1 MKIKR
6 KILNFAILFSVILMG
21 GLCFYN
27 AQISH
32 ESVVNKVEKYV
43 SEPIVETPE
52 IEDDEVFEFMLLATN
67 QDFQSIEDKVIEE
80 KIEKE
85 AKAKKINKE
94 DPIKIAKKNQAK
106 KGVAVDTTAK
116 KAVQTYETSG
126 TSLGIDVSTWQGEI
140 DWKKVKEAGI
150 NFAMI
155 RVGYRGTVSG
165 KIGQDRYF
173 ERNIK
178 EAIANDINVGI
189 YFFSSAINSKEA
201 KEEAEWIYSK
211 IKDYDVTFPVAIDI
225 EVFNEARL
233 KGVSIDQMTENALVF
248 CNYMR
253 SKGYTP
259 MIYSYLSAFNYN
271 FKTEKFAN
279 ERIWLAQFNE
289 RVTYK
294 GRYYMWQYTSNGR
307 VPGINGAV
315 DMDVAYFTV
324 TKDPSKKEEVKGV
337 IEEAEEPKEEAT
349 VEEPAGEEQPVIEE
363 EPKVEVEFINVSL
376 DSIVTK
382 EVSISSTIGG
392 SYEGILK
399 VNDKIEVTGLNKEY
413 VRIKINNKIYYV
425 DDVEFYD
432 VVKDI
437 EYSGSNGKSNS

>member
-1 MKIKR
+1 MRIR
-6 KILNFAILFSVILMG
+6 RSVLNIAILFSVILMG

-27 AQISH
+27 AKISH
-32 ESVVNKVEKYV
+32 ENIVNKEVKYV
-43 SEPIVETPE
+43 SEPIAETKDVESDE
-52 IEDDEVFEFMLLATN
+52 IFEFMLLATN
-67 QDFQSIEDKVIEE
+67 QDFQNIEEKAIEE

-85 AKAKKINKE
+85 AAAKKINKE

-106 KGVAVDTTAK
+106 KGVPVDTTAK
-116 KAVQTYETSG
+116 KAVQTYETNG

-140 DWKKVKEAGI
+140 DWKQVKEAGI

-165 KIGQDRYF
+165 KIGEDRYF

-201 KEEAEWIYSK
+201 KEEAEWIYNK
-211 IKDYDVTFPVAIDI
+211 IKDYDITFPVAIDI

-248 CNYMR
+248 CNYIR

-279 ERIWLAQFNE
+279 ERIWLAQFNN
-289 RVTYK
+289 RVTYT

-324 TKDPSKKEEVKGV
+324 TRDASKKEEVTGV
-337 IEEAEEPKEEAT
+337 IKEPDVEEPTEPVEEEPKET
-349 VEEPAGEEQPVIEE
+349 I
-363 EPKVEVEFINVSL
+363 EFIDVDL
-376 DSIVTK
+376 DCIVTK
-382 EVSISSTIGG
+382 EVNISSEIGG
-392 SYEGILK
+392 TSEGTLK
-399 VNDKIEVTGLNKEY
+399 VNNNVKVTGLNKDY
-413 VRIKINNKIYYV
+413 VRVKVDGKIYYV
-425 DDVEFYD
+425 DDIEFYD
-432 VVKDI
+432 VIKDI